1 MITVFRLF
9 SPWHDP
15 WDATGAF
22 IRGGRWNSPGTAILY
37 AASSLSLACLEILVH
52 IRNPNNF
59 PVYAYSQMT
68 IPADQIEEWES
79 ADPIRSPERRK
90 AIFKSEVL
98 SREEGDIWIRGRQR
112 KTVPH
117 KTYRPGEPSE
127 IEKSSWAPPLP
138 VRQVPSAV
146 IPEEWN
152 YLIDPSDDALRGG
165 WSRPKAFR
173 IDPRLLDPSL
183 R

>member
-9 SPWHDP
+9 SPWHHP

-22 IRGGRWNSPGTAILY
+22 RRGGRWNSPGTAVLY
-37 AASSLSLACLEILVH
+37 TASSLSLACLEILVH

-59 PVYAYSQMT
+59 PAYSYSELA
-68 IPADQIEEWES
+68 IPERQIEAWES
-79 ADPIRSPERRK
+79 TDPIRSPERRK
-90 AIFKSEVL
+90 AILESEVL
-98 SREEGDIWIRGRQR
+98 SREEGDIWIRNRQR
-112 KTVPH
+112 KAVP
-117 KTYRPGEPSE
+117 
-127 IEKSSWAPPLP
+127 ALP

-146 IPEEWN
+146 IPQEWN
-152 YLIDPSDDALRGG
+152 YLIDPDDDTLRGG
-165 WSRPKAFR
+165 WSAPREFR